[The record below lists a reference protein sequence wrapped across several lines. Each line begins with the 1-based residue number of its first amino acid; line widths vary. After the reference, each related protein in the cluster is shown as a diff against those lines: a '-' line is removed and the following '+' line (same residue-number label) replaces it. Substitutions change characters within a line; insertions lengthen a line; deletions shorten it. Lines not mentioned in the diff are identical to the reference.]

1 MKKLDVYLSNL
12 MVGNVKLHNLHWNVI
27 GLQFKPVHEYLEAL
41 YDDFFSKY
49 DEIAEYQKRNGVFPK
64 ASLKDYLANSS
75 VEELESVS
83 VDCKQAI
90 SAALELIRHQ
100 RDLALEI
107 REEASDF
114 SLSNLMEDHIE
125 GYNQQIW
132 FMESM
137 LA

>member
-27 GLQFKPVHEYLEAL
+27 GLQFKAVHEYLESL
-41 YDDFFSKY
+41 YDDFFEKF
-49 DEIAEYQKRNGVFPK
+49 DEVAEYQKRNGVFPK
-64 ASLKDYLANSS
+64 ASLKAYLENSS
-75 VEELESVS
+75 IEELESES
-83 VDCKQAI
+83 VDCKQAD
-90 SAALELIRHQ
+90 SAALELLKQQ

-114 SLSNLMEDHIE
+114 ALSNLLEDHIE
-125 GYNQQIW
+125 GYSKQIW